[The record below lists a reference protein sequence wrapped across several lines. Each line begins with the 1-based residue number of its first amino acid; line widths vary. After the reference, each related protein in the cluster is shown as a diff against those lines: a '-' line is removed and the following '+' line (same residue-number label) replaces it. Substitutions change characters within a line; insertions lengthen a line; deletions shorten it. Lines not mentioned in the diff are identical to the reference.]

1 MSDQITKGPIAAKR
15 RSGRSVSRI
24 RNRKIEDEDKEN
36 KTKGLMEFRNSRKID
51 VQTLPRKSLAHR
63 KENYNINM
71 QNTNNQVAS
80 KMANDKSNAENS
92 TCLKKR
98 K

>member
-15 RSGRSVSRI
+15 RLGRSVSRI

-36 KTKGLMEFRNSRKID
+36 RSKGLTESRNNRKID
-51 VQTLPRKSLAHR
+51 VQTVPRRSLEHR

-71 QNTNNQVAS
+71 QNSNYQVAS
-80 KMANDKSNAENS
+80 KMATDKSDDENS